1 MTPPRSDAAADAA
14 KLGSRSPGPV
24 CTQRGWQCLSLNPNM
39 IILIV
44 VAAIVAY
51 LALVPL
57 ATLLISSFQSGFLSR
72 SSHWTLGNFQHFL
85 SSPIFYRLLGT
96 SLIYAVCTA
105 VAATSLGVGLG
116 WLYARSD
123 MPAKKFAFVAVIIP
137 FIIPGVLYAIAWIL
151 LCSPRIG
158 IYNTFFQALT
168 GHTLLNI
175 YSLHGMILV
184 EALHNAPLAFL
195 MSISV
200 FFSIDASL
208 EESAS
213 IAGYGKFGVFRKI
226 TLKLAWP
233 GILGALLLIF
243 IRVISGFEVAQLIG
257 TPAHIFV
264 FVSQIYA
271 AIQSFPPNYGQ
282 ASVIGD
288 VLLLLCVGGLYL
300 SSRTTRNR
308 NKYATITGK
317 NFKPALAGLGK
328 WRWPCTG
335 IFMAMFLAT
344 ALGPL
349 LAILWSSL
357 LPAYQ
362 VPSMEVLSRLTF
374 ENYLNVFRYP
384 DIVRA
389 VVNSIVAA
397 LATGV
402 ITMILTTFAAYITVK
417 TRVPGRWLLD
427 LLVFVPIAMPGIIIG
442 VGILFWYLAAPLPFS
457 LYGTLTLLIIAFVTT
472 HIPYGMRYVTA
483 GMIQIKDELEEAG
496 LVAGATWFTVFRKIY
511 LPLLMPSLVAG
522 FVYILITVFR
532 EVSTAIFL
540 YSPNSQI
547 VSIAVYTLWENGA
560 FPMAAALGV
569 LVVLLVL
576 VLFGTIHWISK
587 RRGISWSI

>member
-1 MTPPRSDAAADAA
+1 LPLSRSDATADIA
-14 KLGSRSPGPV
+14 KLGSTGPAR
-24 CTQRGWQCLSLNPNM
+24 TQRAWRRLNAATL
-39 IILIV
+39 ILIV

-96 SLIYAVCTA
+96 SLIYALCTA
-105 VAATSLGVGLG
+105 LAATVMGVGLG

-158 IYNTFFQALT
+158 IYNALFQALT
-168 GHTLLNI
+168 GHTLFNI
-175 YSLHGMILV
+175 YSLQGMILV

-200 FFSIDASL
+200 FSSIDASL
-208 EESAS
+208 EEAAS

-243 IRVISGFEVAQLIG
+243 IRVISSFEVAQLIG

-288 VLLLLCVGGLYL
+288 VLLVLCVGGLYIAN
-300 SSRTTRNR
+300 RTTRNR
-308 NKYATITGK
+308 DKYATITGK
-317 NFKPALAGLGK
+317 NFKPVLTGLGK
-328 WRWPCTG
+328 WRWPCAG

-349 LAILWSSL
+349 FAILWSSL

-362 VPSMEVLSRLTF
+362 VPSMEVLSRLTV

-384 DIVRA
+384 DIVQA

-417 TRVPGRWLLD
+417 TRVPGRRLLD
-427 LLVFVPIAMPGIIIG
+427 LLLFVPIAMPGIIIG
-442 VGILFWYLAAPLPFS
+442 IGILFWYLVAPLPFS
-457 LYGTLTLLIIAFVTT
+457 LYGTLTLLVIAFVTT
-472 HIPYGMRYVTA
+472 HIPYGMRYMTT

-496 LVAGATWFTVFRKIY
+496 LVAGAVWFTVFRKIY
-511 LPLLMPSLVAG
+511 LPLLMPSLLAG
-522 FVYILITVFR
+522 FVYTVITVFR

-547 VSIAVYTLWENGA
+547 LSITVYTLWENGA
-560 FPMAAALGV
+560 FPMAAALGM
-569 LVVLLVL
+569 LIVLLVL

-587 RRGISWSI
+587 RRGVSWSI

>member
-1 MTPPRSDAAADAA
+1 VTRRSDVAPNRA
-14 KLGSRSPGPV
+14 KLGSGSRGPV
-24 CTQRGWQCLSLNPNM
+24 RTQRGWRCPALNANT
-39 IILIV
+39 IILIA

-57 ATLLISSFQSGFLSR
+57 ATLLISSFRSGFLSR
-72 SSHWTLGNFQHFL
+72 SSRWTLDNFQHFL
-85 SSPIFYRLLGT
+85 FSPIFYRLLGN
-96 SLIYAVCTA
+96 SLFYAACTA
-105 VAATSLGVGLG
+105 VAATSMGVGLG

-123 MPAKKFAFVAVIIP
+123 MPAKKFAFVAVIVP

-158 IYNTFFQALT
+158 IYNAFFQVLT
-168 GHTLLNI
+168 GHTLFNI
-175 YSLHGMILV
+175 YSLQGMILV

-200 FFSIDASL
+200 FSSIDASL
-208 EESAS
+208 EEAAS
-213 IAGYGKFGVFRKI
+213 IAGYGKFSVFRHI

-243 IRVISGFEVAQLIG
+243 IRVISSFEVAQLIG

-271 AIQSFPPNYGQ
+271 ALQSFPPNYGQ

-288 VLLLLCVGGLYL
+288 VLLVLCIGGLYV
-300 SSRTTRNR
+300 SNRTTGNR
-308 NKYATITGK
+308 DKYATITGK
-317 NFKPALAGLGK
+317 NFKPTLTGLGK
-328 WRWPCTG
+328 WRWPCAG
-335 IFMAMFLAT
+335 IFMVMFLVT

-349 LAILWSSL
+349 FAILWSSL

-362 VPSMEVLSRLTF
+362 VPSIEVLSRLTF

-384 DIVRA
+384 DIVQA

-417 TRVPGRWLLD
+417 TRVRGRGLLD
-427 LLVFVPIAMPGIIIG
+427 LLLFVPIAMPGIIIG
-442 VGILFWYLAAPLPFS
+442 IGILFWYLAAPLPFS

-472 HIPYGMRYVTA
+472 HIPYGMRYMTT

-496 LVAGATWFTVFRKIY
+496 LVAGAAWFTVFRKIY
-511 LPLLMPSLVAG
+511 LPLLLPSLLAG
-522 FVYILITVFR
+522 FVYTVITVFR

-547 VSIAVYTLWENGA
+547 LSISVYTLWENGA

-569 LVVLLVL
+569 LIVLLVL
-576 VLFGTIHWISK
+576 VLFGTIHWIST
-587 RRGISWSI
+587 RRGVSWSI

>member
-1 MTPPRSDAAADAA
+1 MTAPRSGATADAP
-14 KLGSRSPGPV
+14 KIGSGSPGPV
-24 CTQRGWQCLSLNPNM
+24 RMRRGWQRLSLNANA

-96 SLIYAVCTA
+96 SLIYAGCTA
-105 VAATSLGVGLG
+105 VAATVMGVGLG

-158 IYNTFFQALT
+158 IYNVFLQALT
-168 GHTLLNI
+168 GHTLFNI
-175 YSLHGMILV
+175 YSLQGMILV

-200 FFSIDASL
+200 FSSIDASL
-208 EESAS
+208 EEAAS
-213 IAGYGKFGVFRKI
+213 IAGYGKFGVFREI

-243 IRVISGFEVAQLIG
+243 IRVISSFEVAQLIG

-288 VLLLLCVGGLYL
+288 VLLVLCVGGLYI
-300 SSRTTRNR
+300 SNRTTRNR

-317 NFKPALAGLGK
+317 NFKPGLTGLGK
-328 WRWPCTG
+328 WRWPCAG
-335 IFMAMFLAT
+335 IFMVMFLTT

-362 VPSMEVLSRLTF
+362 VPSMEVMSRLTF
-374 ENYLNVFRYP
+374 ENYLNLFRYP
-384 DIVRA
+384 DIAQA
-389 VVNSIVAA
+389 VVNSVVAA

-417 TRVPGRWLLD
+417 SRAPGRWLLD

-442 VGILFWYLAAPLPFS
+442 IGILFWYLVAPLPFS

-472 HIPYGMRYVTA
+472 HIPYGMRYMTT
-483 GMIQIKDELEEAG
+483 GMIQINDEMEEAG
-496 LVAGATWFTVFRKIY
+496 LVAGAVWFTVFRKIY
-511 LPLLMPSLVAG
+511 LPLLMPSLLAG
-522 FVYILITVFR
+522 FVYTVITVFR

-547 VSIAVYTLWENGA
+547 LSIAVYTLWENGA

-569 LVVLLVL
+569 LIVLLVL
-576 VLFGTIHWISK
+576 VLFGMIHWISK
-587 RRGISWSI
+587 RRGVSWSI